1 MSYIQSLTVFLHVAE
16 EGSFSAAAK
25 KLELTQPTV
34 SFHIDNLEKNFGC
47 PLFTRTSKGVSLT
60 IYGKKLHET
69 TRTINDLIAGTHQ
82 EIQAMVQ
89 GSAGRILL
97 GASTIPADY
106 ILPPLVAK
114 FLQDHPGLTLSLVTG
129 DSQTILDK
137 FTQGEIPIAVVG
149 TKPADNIFSQPLW
162 HDTLVLAAHPDFE
175 AYAQDTSAQNWLLTL
190 PFILRKKSSGTAR
203 TALDALASLDIA
215 PEQLNVIMEVGSNQ
229 AVKAAILNKIG
240 VGFISAWA
248 VENELASGQLITLPL
263 PGPAIKRQFYVISN
277 QPLFPACLE
286 LFWQYLIDQ
295 NNATATLT

>member
-1 MSYIQSLTVFLHVAE
+1 MSYIQSLTVFLNVAE

-60 IYGKKLHET
+60 IYGEKLFAT
-69 TRTINDLIAGTHQ
+69 TRTINGLISETHK
-82 EIQAMVQ
+82 EIQAMSQ

-106 ILPPLVAK
+106 ILPPLLAK
-114 FLQDHPGLTLSLVTG
+114 FLQKHPGLTISLVTG

-149 TKPADNIFSQPLW
+149 AKPEDAIMCQPLC
-162 HDTLVLAAHPDFE
+162 HDNLVLAAHPDFRVI
-175 AYAQDTSAQNWLLTL
+175 AQGNAKDWLLKL

-203 TALDALASLDIA
+203 SALDVLAQLDIF
-215 PEQLNVIMEVGSNQ
+215 PEKLNIIMEVDSNQ
-229 AVKAAILNKIG
+229 TVKAAMLNKIG

-248 VENELASGQLITLPL
+248 VENELKSGRLVALPL
-263 PGPAIKRQFYVISN
+263 PGPAIIRQFYAISRP
-277 QPLFPACLE
+277 PLQPACLE
-286 LFWQYLIDQ
+286 LFWQYLTHPD
-295 NNATATLT
+295 NTPTT